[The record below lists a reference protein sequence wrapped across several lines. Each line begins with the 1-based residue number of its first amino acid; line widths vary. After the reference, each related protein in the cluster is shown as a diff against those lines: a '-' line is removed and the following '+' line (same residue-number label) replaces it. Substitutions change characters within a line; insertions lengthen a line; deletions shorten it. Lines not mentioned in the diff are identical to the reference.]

1 MWLVYVR
8 WGTTPQLNIFYK
20 SAIDRKLDVVR
31 HNYRFCLPRTNL
43 MHVTQ
48 CMSRPFQCDLYRNIQ
63 QLLSMQYFQWD
74 DQTCLRSS
82 PGNSRG
88 EPGADRWS
96 WNEALRL
103 TKAQV
108 HTTHKYTSAHTQSCS
123 QNQDWRAFWTLH
135 LRSTFI
141 LIVRVIF
148 RCNVSGSI
156 WLIWLNINQV
166 TLVVSLLC
174 VLSSYVCKVVIF
186 AVGRL
191 LCWWIRS
198 DGSSD

>member
-1 MWLVYVR
+1 MISVR

-48 CMSRPFQCDLYRNIQ
+48 CMSRPFQCDLYSNIQ
-63 QLLSMQYFQWD
+63 QLLSTQYFQWD

-108 HTTHKYTSAHTQSCS
+108 HTSTQVHTR
-123 QNQDWRAFWTLH
+123 RAAPRIKAGVPFEP
-135 LRSTFI
+135 STWGPPTDLPSYSLSGWF
-141 LIVRVIF
+141 LGAM
-148 RCNVSGSI
+148 CPGSI
-156 WLIWLNINQV
+156 WLAITIE
-166 TLVVSLLC
+166 T
-174 VLSSYVCKVVIF
+174 SSP
-186 AVGRL
+186 
-191 LCWWIRS
+191 
-198 DGSSD
+198 

>member
-1 MWLVYVR
+1 MYAEGPR
-8 WGTTPQLNIFYK
+8 TPQLDIFYK

-48 CMSRPFQCDLYRNIQ
+48 CMSRPFQCDRYSNIQ

-108 HTTHKYTSAHTQSCS
+108 HTSTQVHKYTHAELLPESRLACLLNPPLEVHRQTYLPSYS
-123 QNQDWRAFWTLH
+123 L
-135 LRSTFI
+135 
-141 LIVRVIF
+141 
-148 RCNVSGSI
+148 SG
-156 WLIWLNINQV
+156 
-166 TLVVSLLC
+166 
-174 VLSSYVCKVVIF
+174 
-186 AVGRL
+186 
-191 LCWWIRS
+191 
-198 DGSSD
+198 